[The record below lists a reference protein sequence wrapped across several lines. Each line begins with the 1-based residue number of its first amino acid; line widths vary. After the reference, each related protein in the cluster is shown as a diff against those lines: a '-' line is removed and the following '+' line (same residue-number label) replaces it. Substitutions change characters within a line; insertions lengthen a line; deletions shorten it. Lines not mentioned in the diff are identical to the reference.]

1 MQIIGPPGSKSDR
14 PVGHASVLWK
24 MLVALKILIFELRKP
39 QKWILRAILRGTWT
53 PLTTSNNQNWL
64 NEAETRQKA
73 LISAPIL
80 CTLNQPKLT
89 ICPFHIHAL
98 PKVSLRLSVWTL
110 HWNSCPQLVKTCV
123 KSLFWR
129 QKCVP
134 AKSPLSFLE
143 ISIGSRQKL
152 SHFYDWQKY
161 LDIFFN
167 DWEAVF
173 NWDFHIKVDRKSM
186 MSWQW
191 SNANFPRWFH
201 FRALNQHNSNRFWV
215 TLT

>member
-1 MQIIGPPGSKSDR
+1 MNAWLLYYAN
-14 PVGHASVLWK
+14 HASVLWK

-98 PKVSLRLSVWTL
+98 QKYRLDSVFEL
-110 HWNSCPQLVKTCV
+110 CIEIHVHTCEDMCQ
-123 KSLFWR
+123 KSVLASKMR
-129 QKCVP
+129 
-134 AKSPLSFLE
+134 
-143 ISIGSRQKL
+143 SRQIP
-152 SHFYDWQKY
+152 SV
-161 LDIFFN
+161 IFGN
-167 DWEAVF
+167 IYW
-173 NWDFHIKVDRKSM
+173 
-186 MSWQW
+186 
-191 SNANFPRWFH
+191 FPPKIEPFLW
-201 FRALNQHNSNRFWV
+201 
-215 TLT
+215 LTKISRYFF

>member
-1 MQIIGPPGSKSDR
+1 MGCRCQDCLLLGYAYCCWVTAARCYYIAR
-14 PVGHASVLWK
+14 AHASVLWK

-110 HWNSCPQLVKTCV
+110 HWNSCPHLWRHVSKVCFGVKNAFPPNPLCH
-123 KSLFWR
+123 FW
-129 QKCVP
+129 KYLLVP
-134 AKSPLSFLE
+134 AKN
-143 ISIGSRQKL
+143 
-152 SHFYDWQKY
+152 WA
-161 LDIFFN
+161 IFMTDKN
-167 DWEAVF
+167 
-173 NWDFHIKVDRKSM
+173 I
-186 MSWQW
+186 
-191 SNANFPRWFH
+191 
-201 FRALNQHNSNRFWV
+201 
-215 TLT
+215 